1 MATKRKLEETS
12 TSDLNVAILQYFNK
26 SGLKDSAK
34 ALTKEAKLQAKDAA
48 TAPNLEEIYNK
59 YKPAT
64 PAADSNK
71 KAKVESDSDS
81 SDSSDSDSSDSDS
94 DESEK
99 KPAAPVTKAAPA
111 KKEESDSD
119 SDSDSSDSESSDSD
133 SDDDKMKVEKAAP
146 VKAAPA
152 KKVESDSD
160 SDSDSS
166 DSSSSSS
173 SSDSSSDE
181 EEEVKAPVKTP
192 AKKEP
197 VAAVAPQ
204 TPATPSAG
212 VFKIYV
218 KGLPWTASDAEVR
231 DFFKGCGKVTECEL
245 PLDGDGRSSGT
256 AYVKF
261 ADKNALDAAMA
272 LDGQTWPGT
281 SRWLKILESN
291 DKGNPKSFG
300 GPAGERPEN
309 CDTVFVGNLPWDVT
323 EEQMKELFASAGE
336 ISNVRFATGEDGSFR
351 GFGHVQFYNGEDTVA
366 AVKLTGTPLN
376 GRGVRVDYAP
386 PRNRE
391 SFGGGAPKSPGGRGG
406 RGEGRGGRGD
416 FGRGRG
422 RGDSTTP
429 NKRSGGIVAGASGKK
444 MTFDE

>member
-173 SSDSSSDE
+173 DSSSD